1 MIRRQQRLRR
11 EYLYKKALEEQR
23 RSITEKKDQVRRALD
38 EDREIPTD
46 LQSGALKLAAASE
59 WDDEGAN
66 EYMTNHEDDE
76 YRWAGVED
84 PKIVITTSRDPS
96 SRLKIFAKEMKL
108 IIPNSQRINRGSL
121 EIKQLMDACR
131 ANSVTD
137 LIMLHE
143 TRGVPDGMIIC
154 HLPFGP
160 TAYFTVVNTV
170 MRHDIPNI
178 GKMSEAYPHLIF
190 DNFTSKLGK
199 RVMNILKYLFPVPKP
214 DTKRI
219 MSFINQDDYIS
230 FRHHTYL
237 KETGQGNPNNHIKLN
252 EVGPRF
258 ELKIYQIKLGTLDI
272 EDTCETEWVLRS
284 YMNTTKKRKF
294 LSVS

>member
-1 MIRRQQRLRR
+1 MLRRQQRLRR

-66 EYMTNHEDDE
+66 EYMTSHEDDE

-230 FRHHTYL
+230 FRHHTYA

-258 ELKIYQIKLGTLDI
+258 ELKLYQIKLGTLDI